1 MYPILFSLGRL
12 EIRAY
17 GAMLAFSFLLGII
30 WASKRA
36 QKRGLNPNQVVDL
49 SLLVLLG
56 SIIGSRLMYVL
67 THLEEFKGHWTDTFN
82 PFQSSGQIGIA
93 GLTLL
98 GGVLLAI
105 IVIILY
111 CRWKKIPLLKLFD
124 VIAPVFGLGVFL
136 TRIGCFLNG
145 CCYGRPC
152 DLPWCVEFPFRSAA
166 GFHFFGTAIH
176 PTQLYSS
183 LYGLIMMI
191 VLVAVDKKKHV
202 DGFITGLGF
211 IMYGFFRFLVD
222 FVRYY
227 EEMDMVSL
235 GIIEITFNQLI
246 CIGMILFGMIL
257 LIVLLNKN
265 QKSPGKA

>member
-1 MYPILFSLGRL
+1 MYPILFSIGRL

-17 GAMLAFSFLLGII
+17 GFMLALSFLIGIF

-36 QKRGLNPNQVVDL
+36 KQRGLNPNQVVDL
-49 SLLVLLG
+49 SLLILLS
-56 SIIGSRLMYVL
+56 SIIGSRILYVF
-67 THLEEFKGHWTDTFN
+67 THLEEFRDHWTDTFN

-105 IVIILY
+105 IVIVVY
-111 CRWKKIPLLKLFD
+111 CRWKKISLLKLFD

-152 DLPWCVEFPFRSAA
+152 DLPWAMKFPLKSAA
-166 GFHFFGTAIH
+166 GYHFFDTAIH

-183 LYGLIMMI
+183 LYGLIIMI
-191 VLVAVDKKKHV
+191 VIVLVDKKKHV
-202 DGFITGLGF
+202 DGFITGLAF
-211 IMYGFFRFLVD
+211 IMYGIFRFLVD

-227 EEMDMVSL
+227 EDTDMVSL
-235 GIIEITFNQLI
+235 GFYDITINQLI
-246 CIGMILFGMIL
+246 SIGMVLFGIIL
-257 LIVLLNKN
+257 LIILQRKN
-265 QKSPGKA
+265 HRSSGKT

>member
-1 MYPILFSLGRL
+1 MYPILFSIGRL
-12 EIRAY
+12 VIRAY
-17 GAMLAFSFLLGII
+17 GAMLAISFLLGII

-36 QKRGLNPNQVVDL
+36 QKRGLNSNQVVDL
-49 SLLVLLG
+49 SLLVLLS

-67 THLEEFKGHWTDTFN
+67 THLEEFKGHWTDSFN
-82 PFQSSGQIGIA
+82 PFQSSGGIGIA

-111 CRWKKIPLLKLFD
+111 SKWKKIPLLKLFD

-145 CCYGRPC
+145 CCYGKPC
-152 DLPWCVEFPFRSAA
+152 NLPWCIEFPFRSAA
-166 GFHFFGTAIH
+166 GFHFFDTAIH

-191 VLVAVDKKKHV
+191 VLILVDKKKHT
-202 DGFITGLGF
+202 DGFLTGWGF
-211 IMYGFFRFLVD
+211 IMYGIFRFFID

-227 EEMDMVSL
+227 EETDMVSL
-235 GIIEITFNQLI
+235 GFTEITINQLI
-246 CIGMILFGMIL
+246 CMGMVVFGIIL
-257 LIVLLNKN
+257 LFVLQNKSR
-265 QKSPGKA
+265 KSLGKS